1 MKLFAMIPPTMNIP
15 SDIESR
21 YLNVHVTWCQKWQNQ
36 YTRYPQCIILSVLRK
51 TVNPNV
57 VENCLFKYVKYN
69 KIIIKNIYL
78 VNTKKVI
85 RRVTIIS
92 KGIVHC
98 NIIHHYT
105 WHIGLICHFKII
117 EKTNIVDTEDWI
129 HLICTKIIVLLSKLN
144 WNIW

>member
-15 SDIESR
+15 SDLESR
-21 YLNVHVTWCQKWQNQ
+21 YLNLHVTWCQKWQNQ
-36 YTRYPQCIILSVLRK
+36 YIRDPQCIILSVLRK

-85 RRVTIIS
+85 RRVTI
-92 KGIVHC
+92 VHWT
-98 NIIHHYT
+98 Y
-105 WHIGLICHFKII
+105 
-117 EKTNIVDTEDWI
+117 
-129 HLICTKIIVLLSKLN
+129 LSL
-144 WNIW
+144 